1 MNISQVNYW
10 LKLDM
15 WWGGGGGSSMVG
27 VAELVLEAPGSWP
40 RMEVADVLQPAG
52 SVAGT
57 VPVRADTQIEV
68 VTDLFHGRGLL
79 VLPGLLAGR
88 LLA

>member
-1 MNISQVNYW
+1 
-10 LKLDM
+10 
-15 WWGGGGGSSMVG
+15 MVG
-27 VAELVLEAPGSWP
+27 VAGLVLEAPGSWP
-40 RMEVADVLQPAG
+40 RMEVADVLQPGAAG

-57 VPVRADTQIEV
+57 VPVGADTQIEV

>member
-15 WWGGGGGSSMVG
+15 WWGGGGSSMVG

-68 VTDLFHGRGLL
+68 VTDLVHGRGLI

>member
-1 MNISQVNYW
+1 MVIFCLQKSSFVRR
-10 LKLDM
+10 
-15 WWGGGGGSSMVG
+15 GGV
-27 VAELVLEAPGSWP
+27 VLEAQGSP
-40 RMEVADVLQPAG
+40 PCAEVADLLQPVAAG